1 MRVVKLL
8 FLNFTVTMACTI
20 RYPSSGCFF
29 DPLAVIN
36 PTTGIV
42 ITGEA
47 CGIEVDKE
55 TFFEQPYVFY
65 SDALGNRKYTLI
77 MVDNDSLQAENGNS
91 YLHWLITDI
100 DGQTMKYGLG
110 VYSGITVAGECW
122 FRLIW
127 KLRPSKKNSSD
138 ISKK

>member
-1 MRVVKLL
+1 MKVFKFFLL
-8 FLNFTVTMACTI
+8 NLAATMACTF

-29 DPLAVIN
+29 DPLALVN

-47 CGIEVDKE
+47 CGIEIDKE
-55 TFFEQPYVFY
+55 TFFDQPYVFY
-65 SDALGNRKYTLI
+65 SDASSNRKYTLI
-77 MVDNDSLQAENGNS
+77 MVDNDSPLAENGNS

-110 VYSGITVAGECW
+110 IYSGITVAGECW
-122 FRLIW
+122 FGGH
-127 KLRPSKKNSSD
+127 
-138 ISKK
+138 